1 MADIHTI
8 ELTIVIDD
16 PEKWNEPVPIGV
28 EDHWGALVKVSDV
41 VSKAAYEYMSKY
53 PSVYPN
59 PEFNG

>member
-8 ELTIVIDD
+8 ELTIIVEDS
-16 PEKWNEPVPIGV
+16 EKWNEDVPAEVHG
-28 EDHWGALVKVSDV
+28 HWDALMKVADV

-59 PEFNG
+59 PEINE